1 MRYSIKIHEAATDGC
16 SLVLD
21 FESVVVVL
29 EESEVFGA
37 LLFLSSFSA
46 LSTSIG
52 SSFSSFPAVFFD
64 ASVFS
69 VNFFDAV
76 SDTLSADPL
85 VFTDESLA
93 DAKMIFHNYFTT

>member
-29 EESEVFGA
+29 EESEVFGV